1 MSYLEL
7 VHLPGSTQP
16 LPTVETNP
24 HVENIELDSD
34 VEIKKVVPGNLFQE
48 DILVKTEHQ
57 SENSDNEINVSEDIP
72 TSKLKKVITNETQA
86 KSTHG
91 ATLSTDSDHS
101 SDDLCNIN
109 HMMLED
115 KTQDYEGES
124 DSSEENVKTTLAG
137 KVYIHDKYWN
147 NTSVTGANQLP
158 YDIDGKCIYKI
169 PFDPNKRFAS
179 SKDGR
184 PWSHIRESKRE
195 DFYGDRYMSI
205 CRGSWECHNHHC
217 PHLIQYGKINRRQ
230 FTHKGVCK
238 SCGSMSERGKCSS

>member
-48 DILVKTEHQ
+48 DILDKTEHQ

-91 ATLSTDSDHS
+91 KISLLPNLKKSLQMKHKLKVHMVQLLALIVIIAAMTCATST
-101 SDDLCNIN
+101 I
-109 HMMLED
+109 
-115 KTQDYEGES
+115 
-124 DSSEENVKTTLAG
+124 
-137 KVYIHDKYWN
+137 
-147 NTSVTGANQLP
+147 
-158 YDIDGKCIYKI
+158 
-169 PFDPNKRFAS
+169 
-179 SKDGR
+179 
-184 PWSHIRESKRE
+184 
-195 DFYGDRYMSI
+195 
-205 CRGSWECHNHHC
+205 
-217 PHLIQYGKINRRQ
+217 
-230 FTHKGVCK
+230 
-238 SCGSMSERGKCSS
+238 